1 MEWLYFLKRHHPDYK
16 WIIIDEE
23 RLSSLP
29 LDEDISLSF
38 PTIIDDEQGE
48 VSLEEQD
55 SEPALEETIKEALS
69 QLCV

>member
-48 VSLEEQD
+48 VS
-55 SEPALEETIKEALS
+55 
-69 QLCV
+69 